1 MEKQHCY
8 PYPRPAVSV
17 DIVVF
22 RETEN
27 GREVLLIKRKKDPYQ
42 GEWALPGGFVDE
54 NEPLEK
60 AASRELEEETGLE
73 RVPLHQVAAFG
84 DPGRDPRGHT
94 ISIAFT
100 GGVDTS
106 RKVKGGDDA
115 AEATWMRIDKLP
127 QLAFDHAEII
137 RAAAAAR

>member
-1 MEKQHCY
+1 MSKQHCY
-8 PYPRPAVSV
+8 EYPRPAVSV
-17 DIVVF
+17 DIVLF

-27 GREVLLIKRKKDPYQ
+27 GREVLLIKRKNEPYK
-42 GEWALPGGFVDE
+42 GSWALPGGFVE
-54 NEPLEK
+54 EGEALEE

-84 DPGRDPRGHT
+84 DPDRDPRGHT

-115 AEATWMRIDKLP
+115 AEAEWHRIDKLP
-127 QLAFDHAEII
+127 QLAFDHHKII
-137 RAAAAAR
+137 HAAAAAR